1 MVIFA
6 RSLKLFLPLFHST
19 RCFSAHWNANCILL
33 CKYTLNNQIV
43 SAFINQLQFS
53 ALGLI
58 NRCACSRRGP
68 VGEQL
73 NRTKTDQSYFSTLT
87 LSYNW
92 MSTSYDVVTIIQKA
106 CCTRSS
112 NHCLNYAKWDKERG
126 KEGQWKKERETDR
139 EEHQIHMYCHHCALN
154 GYGYIKCLF
163 LAAHWLQKK
172 LLLSWYINQKPWN
185 LLIHSKPLPPPFIS
199 PHLLFSLF
207 IIFCFIEVI
216 FNDQQ
221 VLLFCGLP
229 GMLGCFLTHA
239 ARLHVHT
246 HAHTH
251 THTHSLLPFS
261 SWHSCLD

>member
-126 KEGQWKKERETDR
+126 TVKERERDR
-139 EEHQIHMYCHHCALN
+139 QRGTSDPHVLSSL
-154 GYGYIKCLF
+154 CLKWVRLHKVSIF
-163 LAAHWLQKK
+163 GSTLTSKETAAQLVYKSETVEFTYSLQTSSSPFY
-172 LLLSWYINQKPWN
+172 LSTS
-185 LLIHSKPLPPPFIS
+185 LV
-199 PHLLFSLF
+199 FSLYHF
-207 IIFCFIEVI
+207 
-216 FNDQQ
+216 
-221 VLLFCGLP
+221 LFYWGNI
-229 GMLGCFLTHA
+229 
-239 ARLHVHT
+239 
-246 HAHTH
+246 
-251 THTHSLLPFS
+251 
-261 SWHSCLD
+261 